1 MSKIGK
7 KIITLPED
15 IKVEIVGQAV
25 TVKGPKGQLS
35 VELHPSVAIKSAEGQ
50 LTLSVSNPENRKQRA
65 LWGTFR
71 SLVQNAVT
79 GVSAGFERTLE
90 ISGVGYKASVAAGKL
105 ILNIGFSH
113 PVELPVPSGL
123 EVKVEKSI
131 ITVSGTNKQ
140 EVGQFAA
147 LIRSQKKPEPYK
159 GKGIKYAEEVIRRK
173 AGKVVKSVG
182 AG

>member
-7 KIITLPED
+7 KPITIPEG
-15 IKVEIVGQAV
+15 VSV
-25 TVKGPKGQLS
+25 TVNEQVVTAKGSKGEQTVQLHSAVS
-35 VELHPSVAIKSAEGQ
+35 VKSEGKE
-50 LTLSVSNPENRKQRA
+50 LTLSVPNPENRKQRA